1 MAVKKALVLSCLLGA
16 SFLAQAAPAS
26 FVVQDIQVEGLQRVT
41 SASPLPAFDP
51 KAGLYSVDAGVDV
64 MVALSR
70 HWVAVGGVSVSQLQ
84 GDARRSPLTQRA
96 SNYGASIGVA
106 YRYGR

>member
-1 MAVKKALVLSCLLGA
+1 MGA
-16 SFLAQAAPAS
+16 GFADRQYLRSHFGVPA
-26 FVVQDIQVEGLQRVT
+26 G

-84 GDARRSPLTQRA
+84 GDARRSPLTVKPRGIQPRWGWHTAAAVEVCGHGRA
-96 SNYGASIGVA
+96 PCRRFAQS
-106 YRYGR
+106 

>member
-41 SASPLPAFDP
+41 LGAALLKPADP
-51 KAGLYSVDAGVDV
+51 
-64 MVALSR
+64 
-70 HWVAVGGVSVSQLQ
+70 
-84 GDARRSPLTQRA
+84 
-96 SNYGASIGVA
+96 
-106 YRYGR
+106 GR

>member
-41 SASPLPAFDP
+41 LGAALLNLPIRVGDYRRFRGSGQRHQ
-51 KAGLYSVDAGVDV
+51 KALCLG
-64 MVALSR
+64 
-70 HWVAVGGVSVSQLQ
+70 
-84 GDARRSPLTQRA
+84 
-96 SNYGASIGVA
+96 
-106 YRYGR
+106 